1 MFIRRDTMNSKK
13 TFFFNNEDVTKEN
26 LLMQQLLSEIAL
38 DFIKKDDFSCQ
49 ITDALKLIGNS
60 LNVSRIYVFE
70 DSEDGRKT
78 SNTYEWCNE
87 NIKSWK
93 DKLQE
98 ISYESFPSWKPLLIQ
113 NNIICCENIEELPA
127 DIYKVLKR
135 QEILSILVYP
145 IYINKEIR
153 GFIGFEENREYRKWT
168 ELEIEFLRTI
178 SWIISNVYDKRNNE
192 KLLIE
197 SKERIDNII
206 NAASVG
212 TWEWNIQTEE
222 IIINERYAN
231 ILGYNLDELVPIDVE
246 KWVGYMHEEDL
257 ENSDKIIK
265 DHFEGKTEFY
275 DCELRMKHKNGSWIW
290 CHDRGKVRKW
300 DKDGKPLIMFG
311 LIFDVTERKK
321 SEEEILKLTTA
332 IEQASVSIVMT
343 DEDGNIQYGNPA
355 FEKATGYS
363 LEEALGKNPR
373 ILKSGLTP
381 DEVFEDMWKT
391 ITEGKSWEGDLI
403 NKRKD
408 GSIYFEEARIT
419 PIVNKQGKIVNYLGI
434 KQDIS
439 QRKYLEER
447 LKQTSIRDSLTNIYN
462 RRYVF
467 ERLYQILE
475 LYRREGNIFSIAIID
490 MDFFKKIND
499 TYGHQAGDLVLKEFS
514 EILTLSTR
522 AYDILGRYGG
532 EEFII
537 VFQGSSKQASKAI
550 VERILEKIREFN
562 FRYKDKEIKITFSC
576 GICEVTEVHKDSLTV
591 ENIVNVADK
600 RLYKAKNSG
609 RNQIVID

>member
-1 MFIRRDTMNSKK
+1 MNSKK

>member
-1 MFIRRDTMNSKK
+1 MNSKK

-290 CHDRGKVRKW
+290 CHDRGKVRKL